1 MNDDYVFVF
10 EVKISYEAYWI
21 DRFWPW
27 ETDEYEAGNKQVFLF
42 KKDSGYLADSLN
54 MVNSNS
60 IRSKYGLLKEETWDD
75 DKGTK
80 NFTWGIKGSNCTN
93 NMCIKYDAY
102 DDGNT
107 EDTWYVKA
115 ITVDLLIKPKY

>member
-10 EVKISYEAYWI
+10 DVKISYEAYWWLWTS
-21 DRFWPW
+21 DG
-27 ETDEYEAGNKQVFLF
+27 DHYEEGNKQIFLF
-42 KKDSGYLADSLN
+42 KKEPGYLADSLN

-60 IRSKYGLLKEETWDD
+60 IRSKYGLLKEETWVD

-80 NFTWGIKGSNCTN
+80 NFTWEIKGSECTN
-93 NMCIKYDAY
+93 EMCIKYDAWG
-102 DDGNT
+102 DS
-107 EDTWYVKA
+107 EDTWYVKS